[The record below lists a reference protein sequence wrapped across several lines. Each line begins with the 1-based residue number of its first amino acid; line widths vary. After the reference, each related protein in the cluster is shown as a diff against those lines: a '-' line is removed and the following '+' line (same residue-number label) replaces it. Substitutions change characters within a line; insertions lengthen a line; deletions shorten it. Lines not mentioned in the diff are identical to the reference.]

1 MKRLFTITAVAATLS
16 MAGCTSSTQE
26 NGLVPEIN
34 IEDAVFNETTVN
46 LSEIASSIEYIPLE
60 TTADAYL
67 GNVSKC
73 AVDKNYIYVA
83 SSQMQKTIH
92 VFSPDGKFL
101 RNIGSKGRAKGE
113 YVAIREL
120 YPLTEKRAVTVIGL
134 GKTITYSAED
144 GSVISET
151 SFDELLQQCDTS
163 FKVGQMDLF
172 LEQGSNGNFYVR
184 VADKKNKKQR
194 IVTFDSRQNLT
205 DQIEIADAIIR
216 KVETS
221 LPTNISNEPKTLVIP
236 WVYNS
241 LIYDFEGRINVIAH
255 PIDTISCIKDNKLE
269 PRYTL
274 NDGKFKKDGEIIDK
288 DILWVINL
296 TEFSNIILLH
306 CSIPDKKDGS
316 TILYNKKS
324 GKSCLLKKDENMQK
338 SFVNDLDSGA
348 PFWPDH
354 TYGNKMY
361 MFLDAGQ
368 FIEIS
373 KECNSARM
381 KEIAATL
388 TEESNPVM
396 IIVTLKK

>member
-1 MKRLFTITAVAATLS
+1 MKRLFTITAVAATLT

-46 LSEIASSIEYIPLE
+46 LSEFASSIEYIPLE
-60 TTADAYL
+60 TTTDAYL

-120 YPLTEKRAVTVIGL
+120 YPLTEKRAVTVTGL

-184 VADKKNKKQR
+184 AADKKNKKQR

-241 LIYDFEGRINVIAH
+241 LIYDFEGRINVIDY

-274 NDGKFKKDGEIIDK
+274 NYGKFKKDGEIIDK
-288 DILWVINL
+288 DILWVTNL

-316 TILYNKKS
+316 TILYNKES
-324 GKSCLLKKDENMQK
+324 GKSCLLKKDKNMQK

>member
-1 MKRLFTITAVAATLS
+1 MKRLFTITAVAATLT

-34 IEDAVFNETTVN
+34 IEDAVFNETSVN

-60 TTADAYL
+60 TTTDAYL

-73 AVDKNYIYVA
+73 AIDNNYIYVA

-120 YPLTEKRAVTVIGL
+120 YPLTEKRAVTVTGL

-205 DQIEIADAIIR
+205 DQIEIEDAITR

-274 NDGKFKKDGEIIDK
+274 NYGKFKKDGEIIDK
-288 DILWVINL
+288 DILWVTNL

-316 TILYNKKS
+316 TILYNKES
-324 GKSCLLKKDENMQK
+324 GKSCLIKKDKNMQK
-338 SFVNDLDSGA
+338 SFANDLDSGA

-373 KECNSARM
+373 KECNSPRM